1 MLNRSF
7 KMKNT
12 NLLLPLF
19 GSVIFFFSCSN
30 HDTVVKKE
38 PEQQVQRPLIEKVT
52 TAEEQ
57 RALSPDT
64 ILKRLKEGNNR
75 FVQNNVTAR
84 DHSKMVR
91 ATATGQYPKSVVL
104 SCLDSRIPV
113 EDVFDKGIGDMFV
126 ARNAGN
132 IVNEDVLGSMEY
144 ACKVSG
150 AKLILVLGHSSCG
163 AIKSAIDDVKMGN
176 ITAMLAK
183 IKPAV
188 ALSQTFTGEKNS
200 KNPEFTDLVGQKN
213 VLNTLE
219 IIRQRSPILKE
230 MLEKKEIKMVG
241 AYYDIKSGEVTFLE
255 Q

>member
-1 MLNRSF
+1 
-7 KMKNT
+7 MKST
-12 NLLLPLF
+12 HFFLLVFFLVAFALSCNNQKSAEVSKEADYLQHPL
-19 GSVIFFFSCSN
+19 V
-30 HDTVVKKE
+30 
-38 PEQQVQRPLIEKVT
+38 EKVT

-64 ILKRLKEGNNR
+64 ILKRLKEGNKR
-75 FVQNNVTAR
+75 FAQNNITAR

-91 ATATGQYPKSVVL
+91 ATAGGQYPKSVVL

-132 IVNEDVLGSMEY
+132 IVNEDLLGSLEY

-150 AKLILVLGHSSCG
+150 AKLILILGHSSCG
-163 AIKSAIDDVKMGN
+163 AIKSAIDDVQMGN

-188 ALSQTFTGEKNS
+188 KMSANFNGAKSS
-200 KNPEFTDLVGQKN
+200 KNEAFTDEVGKNN
-213 VLNTLE
+213 VLNTIE
-219 IIRQRSPILKE
+219 IINRKSDILKE
-230 MLEKKEIKMVG
+230 MISKKEIRIIG
-241 AYYDIKSGEVTFLE
+241 AYYDIKTGVVSFLE
-255 Q
+255 